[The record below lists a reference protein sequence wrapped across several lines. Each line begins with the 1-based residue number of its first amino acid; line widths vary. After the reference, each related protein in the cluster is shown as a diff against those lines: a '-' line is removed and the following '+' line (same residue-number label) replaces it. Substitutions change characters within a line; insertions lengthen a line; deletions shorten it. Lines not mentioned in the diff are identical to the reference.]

1 MYNFAL
7 AFVICGVVYFIGEA
21 VSNLTKAWIPS
32 VFVTAAVLLVGF
44 WTVIPTTVVSDSML
58 IPFGSTIGIYLLITH
73 MGTVISIKQ
82 LLSQWKTIVVCLAG
96 LAGMCALCL
105 VILPGVIGRD
115 LVVAG
120 LPPLTGGIIAAT
132 TMKTAAEANG
142 LTEAAIF
149 AIAMYCVQGF
159 AGYPLTAVCLQ
170 LEGKKLIKGY
180 RAGEYKLESAVSDVD
195 AVNGK
200 LNNGTAEEHKKLIP
214 PLPANWNGPVV
225 ILLKLGIVSWL
236 ATQLG
241 TIVIPVINMK
251 ISGAVYALV
260 LGVIFTSIG
269 FLDENAINK
278 ANSYG
283 IIMFALMM
291 YVFDGLNGCT
301 PEMLGNIIGPMIL
314 LIVVGVIGMVIL
326 CFIAAKILKVSFLMA
341 TATALTA
348 LYGFP
353 PNAII
358 TEATCTALAQTPE
371 EKEFLMSKMFPPMI
385 VGGFTTVTITSVV
398 IARKAVRLFPPDSFV
413 HKISLA
419 HSEKTATIKLSDCI
433 QKGSCILWISNLL
446 RNSTM
451 ITSSIAAGI
460 ITPARSSPARRRT
473 PAPI

>member
-132 TMKTAAEANG
+132 TLMKALAGYVLLVGAICCEVFATSMMKAAEANG
-142 LTEAAIF
+142 LAEAAIF

-170 LEGKKLIKGY
+170 LEGKKLLKGY
-180 RAGEYKLESAVSDVD
+180 RAGEYKLEGAVSDVD

-200 LNNGTAEEHKKLIP
+200 LNNGTVEEHKKLIP

-326 CFIAAKILKVSFLMA
+326 CFIASKILKVSFLMA

-398 IARKAVRLFPPDSFV
+398 IA
-413 HKISLA
+413 
-419 HSEKTATIKLSDCI
+419 
-433 QKGSCILWISNLL
+433 
-446 RNSTM
+446 
-451 ITSSIAAGI
+451 GI
-460 ITPARSSPARRRT
+460 FAEMF
-473 PAPI
+473 

>member
-82 LLSQWKTIVVCLAG
+82 LVSQWKTIVVCLAG

-105 VILPGVIGRD
+105 VILPGIIGRD

-170 LEGKKLIKGY
+170 LEGKKLLKEY
-180 RAGEYKLESAVSDVD
+180 RNGGVSVAGVSNAVD

-200 LNNGTAEEHKKLIP
+200 LETTESPRKKLLP
-214 PLPANWNGPVV
+214 PTPAKWNSVV
-225 ILLKLGIVSWL
+225 VMLGKLGFVAWL

-241 TIVIPVINMK
+241 RVVIPGLNMT

-326 CFIAAKILKVSFLMA
+326 CFIASKILKVSFLMA

-398 IARKAVRLFPPDSFV
+398 IA
-413 HKISLA
+413 
-419 HSEKTATIKLSDCI
+419 
-433 QKGSCILWISNLL
+433 
-446 RNSTM
+446 
-451 ITSSIAAGI
+451 GI
-460 ITPARSSPARRRT
+460 FAEMF
-473 PAPI
+473 